1 MREGRHF
8 GCGRLFAESLQSF
21 SGVNRGLDCT
31 NDPDICHPGPQE
43 LDENGHPQPE
53 YSSCD
58 IYQVQDET
66 WNESSDKKKWHC
78 TGSGCPLN
86 ECDTDKSKKGTDI
99 GCSRAVAIR
108 SGAFRCGAGSVRAP
122 DRIKSDE
129 AIYGSFCTKP
139 TASSPECPAELQS
152 ETCVKAQPSDQFGT
166 CEAHPWAQCAKPE
179 DCHFYARNA
188 WPSGSVND
196 VFAWSTFSQGNAGNW
211 LPKMQRVGQKQSTRQ
226 SSKAES

>member
-8 GCGRLFAESLQSF
+8 GCGRLFAESLQFLQRRESRTGLHER
-21 SGVNRGLDCT
+21 SGHLSHRTAG
-31 NDPDICHPGPQE
+31 I
-43 LDENGHPQPE
+43 DENGNPQPE

-108 SGAFRCGAGSVRAP
+108 SGAFRCGAGS
-122 DRIKSDE
+122 
-129 AIYGSFCTKP
+129 
-139 TASSPECPAELQS
+139 
-152 ETCVKAQPSDQFGT
+152 
-166 CEAHPWAQCAKPE
+166 
-179 DCHFYARNA
+179 
-188 WPSGSVND
+188 
-196 VFAWSTFSQGNAGNW
+196 
-211 LPKMQRVGQKQSTRQ
+211 
-226 SSKAES
+226 